1 MRILAA
7 LVVGM
12 LSFAAPALA
21 AEKDKEVVGGI
32 LSGLLGAPQQT
43 PGQTYSA
50 QERDRLVQ
58 LLSSGDYV
66 TSRQGEPV
74 DLIVYG
80 VPLTQKDHVYSA
92 RPVAPSR
99 TTYGQ

>member
-1 MRILAA
+1 MRTWIVIGLL
-7 LVVGM
+7 LV
-12 LSFAAPALA
+12 SFTAPVLA

-32 LSGLLGAPQQT
+32 ISGLLGGPQTT
-43 PGQTYSA
+43 PQQTYSA

-58 LLSSGDYV
+58 MLSSGDYV

-74 DLIVYG
+74 DMIVYG

-92 RPVAPSR
+92 RPIAPSR

>member
-1 MRILAA
+1 MRRLAA
-7 LVVGM
+7 LGILI
-12 LSFAAPALA
+12 LSFATPALA
-21 AEKDKEVVGGI
+21 ADKDKEVVGGI
-32 LSGLLGAPQQT
+32 ISGLLGGPAQT
-43 PGQTYSA
+43 PGQAYTA
-50 QERDRLVQ
+50 QERDRLVS
-58 LLSSGDYV
+58 LLASGDYV

-92 RPVAPSR
+92 RPVQPSK